1 MKKFYLISSL
11 SVLSLSAISAN
22 STKKNVRKLQS
33 NNQACQSLQV
43 SGAEINICLSG
54 RPNSSL
60 TRSDLTQVQTI
71 ANSLFKKALRTETK
85 AMSVTPYNYESS
97 TPAVPNVILNEASA
111 PCSSDYGEDC
121 SSLIPINWNT
131 NDNVNTVN
139 ESESVNNYS
148 WINTN
153 EETPGHTETND
164 ITDEYNEL
172 RNLSQ

>member
-121 SSLIPINWNT
+121 INLIPINWNP
-131 NDNVNTVN
+131 NDNVN
-139 ESESVNNYS
+139 ESESENNYS
-148 WINTN
+148 WNNTN
-153 EETPGHTETND
+153 EEIPGHTQTND
-164 ITDEYNEL
+164 ITDYNEL